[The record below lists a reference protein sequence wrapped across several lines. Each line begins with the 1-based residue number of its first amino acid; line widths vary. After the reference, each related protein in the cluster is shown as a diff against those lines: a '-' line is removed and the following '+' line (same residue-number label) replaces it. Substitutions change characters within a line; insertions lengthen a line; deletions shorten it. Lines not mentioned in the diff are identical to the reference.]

1 MKNLIIVLLL
11 VSGFL
16 CMSVW
21 DATGYRLRFNVSKLQ
36 DDTVSVDSG
45 YTIGNGAGYI
55 EIVWNTGD
63 TGSTIIIDTPGIYI
77 VSVKDVW
84 NIKRNQNRDGTYDYI
99 YQQKGYFIHGY
110 NDGVSIDTIVMDT
123 VIADFNF
130 QEFRTINIIDNN
142 GIVTPTVFRDTAWTD
157 ATKSYYTETHGLCN
171 GFWSGKLDTI
181 VVSPNSGHMPLSIGV
196 SVMAD
201 RRSLLGSQMVKVGN
215 FNKWRA
221 SY

>member
-1 MKNLIIVLLL
+1 
-11 VSGFL
+11 
-16 CMSVW
+16 MSIY
-21 DATGYRLRFNVSKLQ
+21 DMTGYRLRFNISKLQ

-63 TGSTIIIDTPGIYI
+63 TGSMIIIDTPGIYV
-77 VSVKDVW
+77 VSVKDIW
-84 NIKRNQNRDGTYDYI
+84 NIKHNQTLQGSYDYI
-99 YQQKGYFIHGY
+99 YQVKGQFIHGY
-110 NDGVSIDTIVMDT
+110 CDGVNIDTIVMNE
-123 VIADFNF
+123 VIPGINY
-130 QEFRTINIIDNN
+130 QEFLTINIIDSN

-157 ATKSYYTETHGLCN
+157 ATKSYYTETGGTYN

-181 VVSPNSGHMPLSIGV
+181 VVSPNSGHMPLSLGV